1 MHPQLE
7 QNVAAAID
15 AGHVEQAMTLL
26 EEALR
31 QQPAQPAA
39 WAKLGMLRFR
49 RDELDA
55 ALYAETEA
63 IRYDGS
69 AQRYADRAATYRE
82 MGLRQQQLADLS
94 QAVALEPSLTKHR
107 RERIW
112 VLLKLG
118 HYEQALADADQNAA
132 LAPKKAWVY
141 SDRGRVLLL
150 LGRYAEALAAMD
162 EAIRRDPT
170 EDTFHR
176 FRSAILRLGG
186 RLHEAVQAASCAI
199 TLGPDDGRNR
209 RMRAL
214 ALAELGHD
222 RDAAADRAKAI
233 QLENQKR

>member
-1 MHPQLE
+1 
-7 QNVAAAID
+7 
-15 AGHVEQAMTLL
+15 
-26 EEALR
+26 
-31 QQPAQPAA
+31 
-39 WAKLGMLRFR
+39 
-49 RDELDA
+49 
-55 ALYAETEA
+55 
-63 IRYDGS
+63 
-69 AQRYADRAATYRE
+69 
-82 MGLRQQQLADLS
+82 
-94 QAVALEPSLTKHR
+94 
-107 RERIW
+107 
-112 VLLKLG
+112 
-118 HYEQALADADQNAA
+118 
-132 LAPKKAWVY
+132 
-141 SDRGRVLLL
+141 
-150 LGRYAEALAAMD
+150 MD